1 MLVDLHAHFP
11 MHLLPDAGQRRTHS
25 RVLDWTRRRRRQAL
39 IVNVISKFFNYQ
51 GPGDTPSVT
60 EELMREGDVGVVL
73 SVLYTPLDEMDL
85 TKSYGAPPAGSYFR
99 DVLAELELV
108 EQHVAEHSGEV
119 AIAHSPAELDTLIGG
134 ARPILIHAIEGG
146 FQLGQDEEAIRANVR
161 TLAER
166 GVAYVTVAHLFWRAV
181 ATNAPAIPFLPDW
194 LYHLVFPEPDL
205 GLSSLGRA
213 AVEAMLEHGI
223 LVDMTHMSAQ
233 SISDTFD
240 LFDHHDPDRRV
251 PLIATHMACRFG
263 GLQYCFSDDTIKRVA
278 ERGGVLGCILC
289 KHYISSGLSRRVHS
303 YEDSLKVLFEHIDR
317 IREVTGS
324 FDHIGIGSDLDGYIK
339 PALPGLEHMGRMR
352 AVQQSIIEHYG
363 TENAERICHANA
375 LRVLRTAWQRT

>member
-146 FQLGQDEEAIRANVR
+146 FQLGQDEEAIRANMR

-205 GLSSLGRA
+205 GLSALGRA

-240 LFDHHDPDRRV
+240 LFDQHDPDRRV

-289 KHYISSGLSRRVHS
+289 KHYISSGLSRRVQS

-324 FDHIGIGSDLDGYIK
+324 FDHIGHRLRSRWLHQARSARPRAHG
-339 PALPGLEHMGRMR
+339 AHAGRPT
-352 AVQQSIIEHYG
+352 VNY
-363 TENAERICHANA
+363 
-375 LRVLRTAWQRT
+375 